1 MPCARKEGILA
12 FSLSPSTGL
21 RGIRA
26 NARER
31 RSTHVMGALV
41 LLNGHL
47 GYVHTK
53 GFCLHKNGDRAR
65 LCRADLESGASHIGK
80 VLCYTLM

>member
-1 MPCARKEGILA
+1 
-12 FSLSPSTGL
+12 
-21 RGIRA
+21 
-26 NARER
+26 
-31 RSTHVMGALV
+31 MGALV

-53 GFCLHKNGDRAR
+53 GFCSHKNGDRAR

-80 VLCYTLM
+80 VLCYTLMWTCIRTVAEVNKKERGLEFTEAEVNI